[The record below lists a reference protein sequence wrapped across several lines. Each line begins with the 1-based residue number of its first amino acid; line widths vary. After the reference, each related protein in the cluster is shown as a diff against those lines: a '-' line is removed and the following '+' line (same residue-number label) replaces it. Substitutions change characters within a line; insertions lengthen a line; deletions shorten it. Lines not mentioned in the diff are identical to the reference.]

1 MKNIQVDLNEEEL
14 TLIICALSSV
24 NKAIFIEA
32 SSSKKGYGKV
42 IAEGWLNG
50 AFKNKALYEKLVKIQ
65 KKLN

>member
-24 NKAIFIEA
+24 NKAIFREA
-32 SSSKKGYGKV
+32 ASSKKGYGKV

-50 AFKNKALYEKLVKIQ
+50 AYKNKALYDNLDKTQ
-65 KKLN
+65 NKLN

>member
-1 MKNIQVDLNEEEL
+1 MEKNRAMQELVKYREKLIQ
-14 TLIICALSSV
+14 
-24 NKAIFIEA
+24 
-32 SSSKKGYGKV
+32 YGKV